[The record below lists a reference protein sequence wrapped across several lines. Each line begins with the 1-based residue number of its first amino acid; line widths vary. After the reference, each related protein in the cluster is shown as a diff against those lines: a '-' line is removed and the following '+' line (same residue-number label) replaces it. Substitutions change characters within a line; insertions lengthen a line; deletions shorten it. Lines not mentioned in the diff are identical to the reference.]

1 MLYKAENISVFVQ
14 ACNFKI

>member
-1 MLYKAENISVFVQ
+1 MLHRAENISVFME

>member
-1 MLYKAENISVFVQ
+1 MLYRAENISVFVE

>member
-1 MLYKAENISVFVQ
+1 MLYRAENMPVFVE